1 MLRSTKFNIMNT
13 LRNAVQ
19 LIGRLG
25 KDVNLTKFESGSVKA
40 SFTLA
45 TDDYYKNNKGEKVK
59 DTQWHNVVAWGKMA
73 QNMDAILAK
82 GSEVMIKGKLCT
94 RAYDDKD
101 GNKRYITEVV
111 AGEFMVFGK
120 KDVVK
125 EMEGTIMV

>member
-1 MLRSTKFNIMNT
+1 MNT